1 MRAFIIA
8 LPNIPESVASALRG
22 ASSAKKFGLE
32 PCARD
37 GVWRDVSRE
46 RMKDEGLRVAEFD
59 QRYSNPDAVIGNFMA
74 QYAVWQEIAHMDE
87 PAIVMEHDAVVVAP
101 IPEITKQTQF
111 VTLGRPSFGR
121 VPPPRAA
128 GIYPLFSRTTHL
140 AGAHGYY
147 LTPAFA
153 EELVDTA
160 QRRGVAPVDVFIS
173 PQRFAGIM
181 EAYPWPI
188 EAHDS
193 FTLIQKRRGC
203 VAKHNFG
210 PNYKIL

>member
-8 LPNIPESVASALRG
+8 LPNIPESVASGVRCAM
-22 ASSAKKFGLE
+22 SAQKFGLE
-32 PCARD
+32 PRARD
-37 GVWRDVSRE
+37 GVWRDVARE

-101 IPEITKQTQF
+101 LPEIPASVQF

-121 VPPPRAA
+121 VPAPRED
-128 GIYPLFSRTTHL
+128 GIYPLFSRSTHL

-153 EELVDTA
+153 EQLVSVA
-160 QRRGVAPVDVFIS
+160 QRKGVMPVDIFIS

-193 FTLIQKRRGC
+193 FTTIQKRRGC
-203 VAKHNFG
+203 VAKHNFCDD
-210 PNYKIL
+210 YRIL